1 MVNNQRIM
9 VPCGQCIACRL
20 NYARDW
26 SFRIMQE
33 SAKYPFNIFLTLT
46 YNDEHLADNPSRTLI
61 KSDVQLFLKRLRKA
75 LHPRKIR
82 FFASG
87 EYGEKYKRP
96 HYHLIMFNVSQ
107 ADQPIIEKCWRKGY
121 VYIGSVTFDSAA
133 YVAKYAVKKLNG
145 KKKVFYEENHIIP
158 EFALMSRRPGIGQNF
173 LEEHEDYMKD
183 HNFVIRKGQ
192 KMSIPRFYE
201 DKMYPTGS
209 DERKA
214 HQEEKN
220 KLRLS
225 RLGMTETQ
233 EYLFNR
239 SVAHYEQLQQRDVN
253 NKRRTT
259 FKKGVFDVEED

>member
-46 YNDEHLADNPSRTLI
+46 YDDEHLLNNPTRSLI
-61 KSDVQLFLKRLRKA
+61 KRDVQLFLKRLRKA
-75 LHPRKIR
+75 LAPRKVR

-87 EYGEKYKRP
+87 EYGEKYQRP

-107 ADQPIIEKCWRKGY
+107 ADKFIIERCWTYGF
-121 VYIGSVTFDSAA
+121 VYIGSVTFDSAS

-145 KKKVFYEENHIIP
+145 KKKAFYEEKHIEP
-158 EFALMSRRPGIGQNF
+158 EFGLMSRRPGIGQVYLDN
-173 LEEHEDYMKD
+173 HEDYMRE

-192 KMSIPRFYE
+192 KMRVPRFYE
-201 DKMYPTGS
+201 DKMYPTGT
-209 DERKA
+209 DERKQ

-220 KLRLS
+220 RLRLE
-225 RLGMTETQ
+225 RLGMSEFQ
-233 EYLFNR
+233 EWRFNR
-239 SVAHYEQLQQRDVN
+239 SDARRQQLEQIQEN
-253 NKRRTT
+253 NKRKFNMKR
-259 FKKGVFDVEED
+259 GALDEEKN